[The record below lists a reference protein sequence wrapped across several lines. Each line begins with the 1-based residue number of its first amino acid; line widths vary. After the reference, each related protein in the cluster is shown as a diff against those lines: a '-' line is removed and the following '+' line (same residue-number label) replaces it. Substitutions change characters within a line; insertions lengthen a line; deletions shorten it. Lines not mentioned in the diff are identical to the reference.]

1 MASVA
6 LTLAITSLLLSTLS
20 FLGLLLFIRYV
31 GKLEQR
37 IAWLEGHG
45 QEERGEQESDIPEMM
60 KAGATQPPGSA

>member
-6 LTLAITSLLLSTLS
+6 LTLAITSLILSTLS

-31 GKLEQR
+31 GRLEQR
-37 IAWLEGHG
+37 IAWLEGQG
-45 QEERGEQESDIPEMM
+45 QEEPSQQESEIPDVM